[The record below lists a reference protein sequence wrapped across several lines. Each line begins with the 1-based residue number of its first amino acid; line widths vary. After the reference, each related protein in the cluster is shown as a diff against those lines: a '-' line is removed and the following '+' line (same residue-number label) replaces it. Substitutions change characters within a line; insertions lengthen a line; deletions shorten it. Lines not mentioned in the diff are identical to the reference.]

1 MVDRPKEGEVM
12 GYSTERMDDMESRE
26 HCDIWSSCPD
36 EYESCEECR
45 KRANQS
51 NDEEEGE

>member
-1 MVDRPKEGEVM
+1 M

-45 KRANQS
+45 ERANQS
-51 NDEEEGE
+51 NDEEGGE